1 MTPEELKTAYQQTFS
16 NKQGDIVLNDL
27 AQRCHFFTTTWSEK
41 THELA
46 YKEGQRSVL
55 LFINNMVKDVP
66 APEQQIATTEE
77 E

>member
-1 MTPEELKTAYQQTFS
+1 MTPEELKLAYQQTFA
-16 NKQGDIVLNDL
+16 NEQGEKVLNDL

-41 THELA
+41 TEELA

-66 APEQQIATTEE
+66 PPAQQTATTEE